1 MVVATTL
8 NGKITQGDKG
18 GSSWTSKED
27 SEFLDKIEKQNN
39 LIIMGS
45 KTFEI
50 SYNLQH
56 LPVSDKLHIIM
67 THNKSKYANYQ
78 KNGYFEFTDQN
89 PKEIIDNLVMRG
101 YKKGLLLG
109 GSSIYTLFLLNN
121 LVDIIY
127 VTIEP
132 KMFGLGKSV
141 IETLPFEVNL
151 KLCEVKQVNTQG
163 TILLKY
169 KVNKGTIVQKQETP
183 SG

>member
-27 SEFLDKIEKQNN
+27 IEFLNKIEKQNN

-50 SYNLQH
+50 SYDLLNLP
-56 LPVSDKLHIIM
+56 LSDKLHIVM
-67 THNKSKYANYQ
+67 THNRSKYADYQ
-78 KNGYFEFTDQN
+78 KDGCFEFTDQN
-89 PKEIIDNLVMRG
+89 PQEIIEDLVMRG

-127 VTIEP
+127 TTIEP
-132 KMFGLGKSV
+132 KMFGIGKSV

-151 KLCEVKQVNTQG
+151 KLCEVKQINTQG

-169 KVNKGTIVQKQETP
+169 KINKDTIVQKQETP
-183 SG
+183 LE